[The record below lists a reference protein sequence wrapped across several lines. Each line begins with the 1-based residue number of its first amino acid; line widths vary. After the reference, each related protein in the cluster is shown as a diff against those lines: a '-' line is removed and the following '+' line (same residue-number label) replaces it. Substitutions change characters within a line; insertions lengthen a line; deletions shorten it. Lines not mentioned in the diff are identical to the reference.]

1 MAREHGR
8 LLTSIWRDPDFRA
21 RTAEAQRMYAVL
33 ISQGIVN
40 NAGVLP
46 LQISKWA
53 KASDHTTEQDV
64 YDALIEL
71 FDSRFVYFD
80 EDTEETL
87 IRSFI
92 RNDGV
97 LKQPNIFKNALR
109 CAGSVESPFLRAALA
124 VELRRLK
131 RDDASS
137 VASDLDPNE
146 TAEEVISK
154 ALETLPEPFENPSET
169 LKPFRK
175 GFETLRGRG
184 RGRGK
189 VSVGSNSSSKNSSSS
204 AMPPREDVDSLCSH
218 LLDKITGNG
227 GKATITEKW
236 RNEARLLLDADKVEL
251 DVAHRLIDWCQDDP
265 FWHTN
270 ILSMTKFR
278 QQYQQ
283 LLLKARAQQRERP
296 PGRTATGLTPREMEI
311 ARAELLKENPNQALL
326 EHAGLGQANH
336 LRAIEGGAM

>member
-8 LLTSIWRDPDFRA
+8 LLSSIWRDPDFRA
-21 RTAEAQRMYAVL
+21 RTAEAQRLYAVL

-40 NAGVLP
+40 NAGILP

-64 YDALIEL
+64 YDALVEL
-71 FDSRFVYFD
+71 FDHRFVYFD
-80 EDTEETL
+80 EDTEETF

-124 VELRRLK
+124 VELRRLR
-131 RDDASS
+131 RDDAAS

-169 LKPFRK
+169 LEPFRK

-189 VSVGSNSSSKNSSSS
+189 VSVGTNSSSKDLSSS
-204 AMPPREDVDSLCSH
+204 AMPPREDVESICVRLHDRIVANGSKANVGDS
-218 LLDKITGNG
+218 
-227 GKATITEKW
+227 W
-236 RNEARLLLDADKVEL
+236 RNEARLLLDRDGRDVEEVL
-251 DVAHRLIDWCQDDP
+251 ELIDWCQADG
-265 FWHTN
+265 FWKSN
-270 ILSMTKFR
+270 ILSMSKFR
-278 QQYQQ
+278 QQYDK
-283 LLLKARAQQRERP
+283 LRLRRESERP
-296 PGRTATGLTPREMEI
+296 SARPGAQPNGISRQDAKVNGYLAYANRSDQKEI
-311 ARAELLKENPNQALL
+311 S
-326 EHAGLGQANH
+326 
-336 LRAIEGGAM
+336 